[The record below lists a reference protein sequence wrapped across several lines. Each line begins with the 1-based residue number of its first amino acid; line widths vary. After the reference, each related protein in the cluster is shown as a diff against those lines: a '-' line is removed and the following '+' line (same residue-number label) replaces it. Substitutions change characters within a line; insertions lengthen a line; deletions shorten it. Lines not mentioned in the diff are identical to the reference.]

1 MALKSVNSMRN
12 LRWLEHRHRLLSAA
26 IAYVEG
32 QREDHSEETRQF
44 LAWAELELEEVE
56 RFLDAAEGKP
66 QDVRPRQRRPA

>member
-1 MALKSVNSMRN
+1 MRN

-32 QREDHSEETRQF
+32 QREDLSEETRQF

-56 RFLDAAEGKP
+56 SFLDAA
-66 QDVRPRQRRPA
+66 DRQPSRATERGAGGQGRFR